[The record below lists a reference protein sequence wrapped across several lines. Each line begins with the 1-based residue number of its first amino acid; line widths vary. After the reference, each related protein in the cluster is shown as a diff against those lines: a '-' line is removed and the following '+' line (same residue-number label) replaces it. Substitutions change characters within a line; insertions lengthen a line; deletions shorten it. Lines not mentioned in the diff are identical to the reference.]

1 MVLPKVTNW
10 LVSVLHKMC
19 NDGAH
24 SGSASGD
31 GVYSILMIFEK
42 SDSKV
47 YFAFDGGNPY
57 RVQWESAITERL
69 KLAWI
74 VLDEFPDDNSNPAFI
89 PDKDKVLKWD
99 KEMAEKG
106 RIYEPY

>member
-1 MVLPKVTNW
+1 MYDDGTHGDKV
-10 LVSVLHKMC
+10 
-19 NDGAH
+19 A
-24 SGSASGD
+24 GD
-31 GVYSILMIFEK
+31 GVYSTLMIFDK
-42 SDSKV
+42 SNSKV
-47 YFAFDGGNPY
+47 YFAFDDNNPY

-106 RIYEPY
+106 RIYKPY

>member
-1 MVLPKVTNW
+1 
-10 LVSVLHKMC
+10 MC
-19 NDGAH
+19 NKESH
-24 SGSASGD
+24 NGSASED
-31 GVYSILMIFEK
+31 GVYSMLMIFDK

-47 YFAFDGGNPY
+47 YFAFDDDNPY

-74 VLDEFPDDNSNPAFI
+74 KLDEFPEDNSNPAFI
-89 PDKDKVLKWD
+89 PDIDKVLKWD
-99 KEMAEKG
+99 KEMAEEG